1 MNKKLLFFLLI
12 PFLGFSQVQIG
23 QDISGDSNGFRF
35 GNSVSFSDD
44 GTTFIAGG
52 MSSSSVKVYRINSSG
67 NWIQLGQNFVGGS
80 LGNNIAISSDGNI
93 VAIGTVT
100 NLSNIGYFSVYQNIS
115 GTWSQIGQ
123 NVMGNIG
130 EQFGYSVAISSNGS
144 VVAASAPYA
153 TGKGG
158 KNSGKVRIYRNV
170 SGTWTKIGSDI
181 DDGEIVSEFS
191 GIDIDLSEDGNT
203 LAIGTLRNASSTNAK
218 GKVRVYQN
226 ISGTWTKIG
235 NDIVGE
241 NAFDTCSSVSLSSNG
256 NIVAIGSPHNEGNG
270 KESGSVRVYRNSSGN
285 WIKVGQ
291 DIDGEVA
298 GALSG
303 YSVSF
308 SADGT
313 ILAIGAPGNFTNKS
327 GYIRI
332 YKNISGSWVK
342 MGQGIN
348 GKIGGENFGRSVS
361 LSANGQKVVVGA
373 FSNSDNGNLFGQ
385 VRVYDISGMLST
397 NDFVS
402 QNFNIYP
409 NPTSDVLNINL
420 ENNLVLEQVIIYNN
434 LGQVVKT
441 STENVID
448 VSHLATGLYFVEVTT
463 NQGKATKK
471 VIVN

>member
-12 PFLGFSQVQIG
+12 PVIGFSQVQIG
-23 QDISGDSNGFRF
+23 QDISGDSNGSRF
-35 GNSVSFSDD
+35 GHSVNFSND

-52 MSSSSVKVYRINSSG
+52 MTSSTVKVYRINSSG

-80 LGNNIAISSDGNI
+80 LANNIAISSDGNI
-93 VAIGTVT
+93 VAIGTVP
-100 NLSNIGYFSVYQNIS
+100 NLNNIGYFSVYQNIS

-130 EQFGYSVAISSNGS
+130 EQFGFSVAMSSNGS

-158 KNSGKVRIYRNV
+158 INSGKVRIYRNV

-203 LAIGTLRNASSTNAK
+203 LAIGTLRNGVSTNAK

-241 NAFDTCSSVSLSSNG
+241 NAFDTSSSVSLSSNG
-256 NIVAIGSPHNEGNG
+256 NIVAIGSPYNAGNG
-270 KESGSVRVYRNSSGN
+270 KDSGSVRVYKNNSGN
-285 WIKVGQ
+285 WVKIGQ
-291 DIDGEVA
+291 DIDGEAVENI
-298 GALSG
+298 SG
-303 YSVSF
+303 YSVSL
-308 SADGT
+308 SSDGT
-313 ILAIGAPGNFTNKS
+313 VLAIGAPGGFSNKS

-342 MGQGIN
+342 MGQGID

-361 LSANGQKVVVGA
+361 LSADGKKVVVGA
-373 FSNSDNGNLFGQ
+373 FSNSDNGNLSGQ
-385 VRVYDISGMLST
+385 VRVYEISGMLS
-397 NDFVS
+397 NNEFVQ

-409 NPTSDVLNINL
+409 NPTSDILNISL
-420 ENNLVLEQVIIYNN
+420 ENNLVLEEVTIYNN
-434 LGQVVKT
+434 LGQVVKKA
-441 STENVID
+441 SESVID
-448 VSHLATGLYFVEVTT
+448 VSQLAKGLYFVEVTT

-471 VIVN
+471 VVVN